1 MQKEYPQGKIHAKSV
16 NLLDEASIKVFFDWI
31 NNFEGTAKG
40 VDHVGTSSYAFVNQI
55 PSTYA
60 SQCTFPSTVFTAGDA
75 LQLGPL
81 ETLDIEASKSA
92 FDVRFFGIM
101 RVVKAAKSL
110 FNKGGSM
117 VLTTGTVAYKPSP
130 GWSLASGM
138 GGAVEVRL
146 DSADWIR
153 IIYGC

>member
-16 NLLDEASIKVFFDWI
+16 NLLDEASINVFFDWI
-31 NNFEGTAKG
+31 NKFEGTAKG
-40 VDHVGTSSYAFVNQI
+40 VDHVGTSSHAFINQTALRLTRVNLLALSI
-55 PSTYA
+55 
-60 SQCTFPSTVFTAGDA
+60 VFTAGDA

-101 RVVKAAKSL
+101 RVVKVVKSL

-146 DSADWIR
+146 
-153 IIYGC
+153 